1 MGDPF
6 IYEKLTT
13 DDVVFTRAND
23 SLRKLAWRLNG
34 ESWAA
39 PMEIDQYVER
49 ESHLSTQELSK
60 DGRCVYWVLTHKDD
74 GTHIVAS
81 CESTKKTV
89 FIAGKGTGVNDGFV
103 EATGYAIA
111 SVYTNPDYRRL
122 GMAAYML
129 RKLQENMDA
138 DSECSVLYS
147 DIGKTY
153 YANLGWDT
161 FPSDQ
166 ATIHLHADKFNL
178 PDNPKTRYLTI
189 DELPPLCEKD
199 VAAMKVKFATLAAD
213 HTKTHVAFAPDFA
226 QISWQLAREQFM
238 AGIMFK
244 RQIERRGAITTSGR
258 SWVYWDHDWREKKL
272 KILRFVTLDPDSDV
286 ETTGAVA
293 SEEDKVWDLVE
304 LLRAAAAEAAQW
316 GLKKVLIWSPDAMT
330 TQGIKGFH
338 NVYEKE
344 VDVIFDERTDGSI
357 PSFRWKDGRST
368 ADTRWE
374 DNHYYACEYL
384 FLEPSLCH
392 TRLPSFKVR
401 LLTLIRVLKRM
412 TGRMGGI

>member
-13 DDVVFTRAND
+13 EDVVFTQAD
-23 SLRKLAWRLNG
+23 ESHRKLAWRLNG

-39 PMEIDQYVER
+39 PLEIDQYVER
-49 ESHLSTQELSK
+49 ESHLSKQELTK
-60 DGRCVYWVLTHKDD
+60 DGRCIYWILAHKDD
-74 GTHIVAS
+74 DTHIVAS
-81 CESTKKTV
+81 CEATKKTV

-129 RKLQENMDA
+129 QNLQENMDA
-138 DSECSVLYS
+138 ESECSVLYS

-166 ATIHLHADKFNL
+166 ATIHLHADKLNL
-178 PDNPKTRYLTI
+178 PDVPKTRYLKI

-199 VAAMKVKFATLAAD
+199 VAMIKAKFAKLAAD
-213 HTKTHVAFAPDFA
+213 HTKTHIAFAPDFA

-238 AGIMFK
+238 AGILFK
-244 RQIERRGAITTSGR
+244 RQIERRGAITTNGR

-272 KILRFVTLDPDSDV
+272 KIMRLATLDPDPD
-286 ETTGAVA
+286 TTVAAA
-293 SEEDKVWDLVE
+293 SEEEKVWDVVE
-304 LLRAAAAEAAQW
+304 LLQAAAAEAAEW
-316 GLKKVLIWSPDAMT
+316 GLKKVLVWSPDATT

-338 NVYEKE
+338 NLYEKE

-357 PSFRWKDGRST
+357 PSFRWKGGRST

-374 DNHYYACEYL
+374 DNHYYACEYSPHSPL
-384 FLEPSLCH
+384 SQPYPY
-392 TRLPSFKVR
+392 T
-401 LLTLIRVLKRM
+401 IRDVQTSKQNF
-412 TGRMGGI
+412 